1 MKTKNLFGI
10 LTLFLF
16 TFILLTACEKETHD
30 GIDYFKSKCMAE
42 LNGLQL
48 IDQTPFHPVFPDSPK
63 PTPYFLHNKEGVFFE
78 SDLGIDRESM
88 PIYMVTIDLYVDT
101 PEIYLHEEQ
110 TIEKIEIEYTDP
122 SMILGEYIDYCQD
135 HKVSYALVNGEIVKK
150 GTFRILSYDKEKGR
164 YEGFFSLVFS
174 EGTLN
179 GTFWIE

>member
-1 MKTKNLFGI
+1 
-10 LTLFLF
+10 
-16 TFILLTACEKETHD
+16 
-30 GIDYFKSKCMAE
+30 
-42 LNGLQL
+42 
-48 IDQTPFHPVFPDSPK
+48 
-63 PTPYFLHNKEGVFFE
+63 
-78 SDLGIDRESM
+78 
-88 PIYMVTIDLYVDT
+88 MVTIDLYVDT

-135 HKVSYALVNGEIVKK
+135 NKVSYALVNGEIVKK